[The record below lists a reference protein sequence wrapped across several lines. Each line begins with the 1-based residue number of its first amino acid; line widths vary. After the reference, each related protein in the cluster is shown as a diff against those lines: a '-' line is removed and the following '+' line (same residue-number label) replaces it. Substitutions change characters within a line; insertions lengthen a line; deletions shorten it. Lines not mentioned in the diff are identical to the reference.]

1 MSDAATERTLL
12 EVHPEMFRNSPVLF
26 VICVLTVPLGIGL
39 AFLGIWWLNAKGSM
53 LTITNKRTIQRRGLF
68 SKRTTEVIHRHVRN
82 IQINQSMFQRLFGVG
97 DVGISSS
104 GQGGVEIQFAGIR
117 DPEAAKA
124 LIDGHRDL

>member
-1 MSDAATERTLL
+1 
-12 EVHPEMFRNSPVLF
+12 MFRNSPVLF
-26 VICVLTVPLGIGL
+26 VICVLTAPLGIGL

-104 GQGGVEIQFAGIR
+104 GQGGIEIQFAGIR